1 MNLRTMITALW
12 DFRLACLCLLILLC
26 VQKGNAALRKR
37 TGGTNADGR
46 AAASK
51 LKMAAPGGNPDERWI
66 PPDVDEVVPSV
77 NPDAACSLPEILS
90 RVGDRVQELMHNFER
105 FSATE
110 VIQHRKVSRSG
121 HLRRP
126 EIDNFNYL
134 AFVTQS
140 DNFVNVEEKREG
152 NTSSD
157 QFPDHVETKGVT
169 SLILIFHP
177 SYVHGFNMKCEGL
190 GEWQG
195 QPAWQVHFEE
205 TLGHYM
211 CAIVLPERSYGVRIR
226 GRAWILASSFQVAR
240 LETDL
245 VDTIPQIRLRLQ
257 HEAIEYRPVHFS
269 HANVELWL
277 PSSAELYMDF
287 VGHRFYR
294 RHSFTNFRLFDVTV
308 HQFFGPPVLNT
319 AQTKKQ

>member
-1 MNLRTMITALW
+1 MIRPFRKLRFASLS
-12 DFRLACLCLLILLC
+12 LLSLFYL
-26 VQKGNAALRKR
+26 QKGNAADHKVA
-37 TGGTNADGR
+37 GAANEVSSGR
-46 AAASK
+46 SPASK
-51 LKMAAPGGNPDERWI
+51 EKLSSPNSKSDEQWV
-66 PPDVDEVVPSV
+66 PPDVDEVVPPV
-77 NPDAACSLPEILS
+77 NDPACSLPDILS

-121 HLRRP
+121 RLRRP

-134 AFVTQS
+134 AFVKHS
-140 DNFVNVEEKREG
+140 DNFVDVEEEREG

-177 SYVHGFNMKCEGL
+177 LYVQGFNMKCEGL

-211 CAIVLPERSYGVRIR
+211 CAIVLQERSYGVRIR

-269 HANVELWL
+269 HANIELWL

-308 HQFFGPPVLNT
+308 QQFFGPPKLAT
-319 AQTKKQ
+319 TPEKKY